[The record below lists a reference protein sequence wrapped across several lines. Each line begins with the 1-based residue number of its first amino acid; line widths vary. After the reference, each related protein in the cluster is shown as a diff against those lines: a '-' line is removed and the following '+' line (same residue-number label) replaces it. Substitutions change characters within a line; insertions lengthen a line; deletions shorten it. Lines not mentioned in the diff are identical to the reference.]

1 MKQTLKYG
9 LIILTVVNSFF
20 AWRSIERAIKVSAS
34 SDWIVPIILFSS
46 FFILL
51 YLSAILIKEKHLI
64 YVMTLLC
71 FSLSFFF
78 VFVSWHFIS
87 IFAGFL
93 LAFWGIYN
101 IRKDLGLNIELH
113 LGKSITTGKTFI
125 IIGVALVVSSQYF
138 YTIKNKDQENIMPKV
153 QSSKAFDAMTS
164 KFLGIIDP
172 AFKDVSGNSA
182 SVDEFILASQKKQTE
197 NENVAALSDEQL
209 DANINSQMGNNLTP
223 EQKEEIKKE
232 AQDKL
237 KTISKGLLE
246 SNQEIILVESRKNL
260 SEIIGKNLMGQEKIS
275 EIFPQMINKNI
286 TDYFRPN
293 VSENHSLPLL
303 PMILAIVLFLTIV
316 PLGSF
321 LNIFW
326 TLLSRLI
333 FWILY
338 KSGAVSIGKVQKE
351 VEIIE

>member
-1 MKQTLKYG
+1 
-9 LIILTVVNSFF
+9 
-20 AWRSIERAIKVSAS
+20 
-34 SDWIVPIILFSS
+34 
-46 FFILL
+46 
-51 YLSAILIKEKHLI
+51 
-64 YVMTLLC
+64 
-71 FSLSFFF
+71 
-78 VFVSWHFIS
+78 
-87 IFAGFL
+87 
-93 LAFWGIYN
+93 
-101 IRKDLGLNIELH
+101 
-113 LGKSITTGKTFI
+113 
-125 IIGVALVVSSQYF
+125 
-138 YTIKNKDQENIMPKV
+138 
-153 QSSKAFDAMTS
+153 
-164 KFLGIIDP
+164 
-172 AFKDVSGNSA
+172 
-182 SVDEFILASQKKQTE
+182 
-197 NENVAALSDEQL
+197 
-209 DANINSQMGNNLTP
+209 MGNNLTP